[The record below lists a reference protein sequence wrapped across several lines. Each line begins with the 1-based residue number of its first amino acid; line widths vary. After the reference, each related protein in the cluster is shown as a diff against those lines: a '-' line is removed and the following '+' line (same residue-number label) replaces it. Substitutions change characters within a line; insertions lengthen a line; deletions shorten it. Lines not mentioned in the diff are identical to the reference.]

1 MTEQSGALAGKV
13 AFVAGAS
20 RGIGATVATALAREG
35 AAVAVAA
42 RSEQQGKVPGTIH
55 SVADGI
61 TAAGGRAM
69 PVSCDVT
76 SEESVENAVA
86 ATVSEF
92 GGIDILIANA
102 GVLWLGPIESTPLK
116 RWQLCLNVNLTG
128 VFLVTKAVIPHVK
141 ARGGG
146 SLVAI
151 TTTGVGMI
159 EHGANAYWVSKAAV
173 ERLYL
178 GLAADLKP
186 DNIAVNCLSPS
197 RVVLT
202 EGWQAGGG
210 GVEIPPEMVEPPEA
224 MADAAVLLAQQDAV
238 RHHRHHPALRG
249 THRLARADAKL
260 PEFASA
266 CRGAF
271 ASARGGKLLVL
282 RDQPVDDLVEVGG
295 PEGDVLREVGVV
307 QRRHHRLLQ
316 LDVHQAL
323 GGLDGLLRQ
332 LQDLLRACDRLGQR
346 VGDDVVGQP
355 EFERSLGLDPHT
367 RQGELLGLQQA
378 DLRAPDQRAA
388 VGGHQTDRHVRVG
401 EERGLGHVD
410 DVRERRQAA
419 AQPDGR
425 TVDRGDHRDAA
436 SHHADD
442 EVTAVLDRLLA
453 QGFVVAQARRG
464 S

>member
-20 RGIGATVATALAREG
+20 RGIGATVAMALAREG

-55 SVADGI
+55 TVADGI

-69 PVSCDVT
+69 AVSCDVT

-224 MADAAVLLAQQDAV
+224 MADAAVLLAQQNASGIT
-238 RHHRHHPALRG
+238 G
-249 THRLARADAKL
+249 TI
-260 PEFASA
+260 
-266 CRGAF
+266 
-271 ASARGGKLLVL
+271 
-282 RDQPVDDLVEVGG
+282 
-295 PEGDVLREVGVV
+295 
-307 QRRHHRLLQ
+307 QRS
-316 LDVHQAL
+316 
-323 GGLDGLLRQ
+323 
-332 LQDLLRACDRLGQR
+332 
-346 VGDDVVGQP
+346 
-355 EFERSLGLDPHT
+355 E
-367 RQGELLGLQQA
+367 EL
-378 DLRAPDQRAA
+378 
-388 VGGHQTDRHVRVG
+388 
-401 EERGLGHVD
+401 
-410 DVRERRQAA
+410 
-419 AQPDGR
+419 
-425 TVDRGDHRDAA
+425 
-436 SHHADD
+436 
-442 EVTAVLDRLLA
+442 TA
-453 QGFVVAQARRG
+453 
-464 S
+464 